1 MAIASCIAATGAW
14 MTEAFLL
21 IDGYNLLYAAGLG
34 QADYAPGELLRA
46 RRQLL
51 RYLVRRLRSHEL
63 RRTTVVFDARHPPEG
78 FPHTSMLCGMRVMFA
93 TPDGDADAVIEDLID
108 RHSAPRR
115 LTLVSSDH
123 RLQQAARRRRAAFLD
138 SDAFF
143 DDLERRAAT
152 AAHEVDAE
160 EGDDPKETGELSPGE
175 LAHWES
181 VFVTI
186 DPAGLAEAAPEH
198 EWLPPPVRPEVP
210 PAPGKTGP
218 SAVEDDAPT
227 PPRPRRPASATP
239 IFSNEWLRELQAWLD
254 QQQ

>member
-1 MAIASCIAATGAW
+1 
-14 MTEAFLL
+14 MTEVFLL

-46 RRQLL
+46 RRRLL

-78 FPHTSMLCGMRVMFA
+78 FPHTSMLCGMRVLFA

-138 SDAFF
+138 SDVFV

-152 AAHEVDAE
+152 AADEADTE
-160 EGDDPKETGELSPGE
+160 EAVDPKETGELSPGE
-175 LAHWES
+175 LAHWEA
-181 VFVTI
+181 VFGAI
-186 DPAGLAEAAPEH
+186 DADDLAEAASEH
-198 EWLPPPVRPEVP
+198 EWLPAPVRPKEP
-210 PAPGKTGP
+210 PAPGKLQASAAEHEEP
-218 SAVEDDAPT
+218 S
-227 PPRPRRPASATP
+227 PPRPRRPTSATP
-239 IFSNEWLRELQAWLD
+239 IFSDAWLRELQEWLD
-254 QQQ
+254 KQQ

>member
-1 MAIASCIAATGAW
+1 
-14 MTEAFLL
+14 MTEVFLL

-46 RRQLL
+46 RRRLL

-78 FPHTSMLCGMRVMFA
+78 FPHTSMLCGMRVLFA

-138 SDAFF
+138 SDAFV

-152 AAHEVDAE
+152 AHEAE
-160 EGDDPKETGELSPGE
+160 SEEADDPKETGELSPGE

-181 VFVTI
+181 VFGTI
-186 DPAGLAEAAPEH
+186 DPDGLAEIALEH
-198 EWLPPPVRPEVP
+198 EWSPPSVRPEAP
-210 PAPGKTGP
+210 PASGTSGP
-218 SAVEDDAPT
+218 SVVDDDAPT
-227 PPRPRRPASATP
+227 PPRVRRPTSATP
-239 IFSNEWLRELQAWLD
+239 IFSDAWLRELQEWLD
-254 QQQ
+254 KQQ